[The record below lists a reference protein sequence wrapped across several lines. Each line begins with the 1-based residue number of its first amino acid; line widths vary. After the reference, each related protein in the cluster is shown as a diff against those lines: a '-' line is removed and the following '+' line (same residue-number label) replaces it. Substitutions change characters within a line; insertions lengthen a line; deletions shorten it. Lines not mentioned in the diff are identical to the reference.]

1 MRPGWRMSAFR
12 ARQQASIPTA
22 PPSSTVRE
30 DSPHPPM
37 HRTESVDYGVVI
49 DGEVVLVLDGGRIC

>member
-1 MRPGWRMSAFR
+1 MSAFR